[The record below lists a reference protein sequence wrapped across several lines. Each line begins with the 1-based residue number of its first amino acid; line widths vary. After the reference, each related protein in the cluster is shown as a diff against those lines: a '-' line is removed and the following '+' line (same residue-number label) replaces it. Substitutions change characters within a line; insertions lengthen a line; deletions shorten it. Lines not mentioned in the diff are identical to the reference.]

1 MPLPK
6 IDSQITFLYTLDL
19 DASAH
24 FYGTILELPLWLD
37 QGGCKIYQINP
48 AAYVGICRAG
58 TIEAQRVSQ
67 QPNVIFTLVT
77 EDVDAFFAALVE
89 RGARVEQWPKVNEHY
104 AIYNGFVRDPSG
116 YLIEIQRFLPRDP
129 VSS

>member
-1 MPLPK
+1 MALPK

-37 QGGCKIYQINP
+37 QGGCKIYQVNE
-48 AAYVGICRAG
+48 AAFVGVCRTG
-58 TIEAQRVSQ
+58 TIEAQRVVE

-77 EDVDAFFAALVE
+77 QDVDTFFALIAE
-89 RGARVEQWPKVNEHY
+89 RGAHVEQWPKVNERYH
-104 AIYNGFVRDPSG
+104 IYNGFVRDPSG
-116 YLIEIQRFLPRDP
+116 YLIEIQRFLPRDQAE
-129 VSS
+129 S